1 MKTTKKTFGKYE
13 IKVENNLV
21 SILYVWSAK
30 DKEVFK
36 ENLNPVDALALIRD
50 RYIRKGENANYPE
63 VKAFLWPYI
72 EQEF

>member
-13 IKVENNLV
+13 IKVVNGLV
-21 SILYVWSAK
+21 SIIYVWSAK

-36 ENLNPVDALALIRD
+36 ENLTPVDALTLIRD
-50 RYIRKGENANYPE
+50 RYIRKGENAYYPE